1 MLSMDDGL
9 NSYERSLVM
18 KEGVRDEF
26 FKEWIAEQ
34 RQLQLQPPEE
44 AKYVII
50 YPMNSGLGNNLG
62 ILAEGI
68 LISMLTHRQLLSVPS
83 AFSSPLVYRWP
94 SFHLYFSLPY
104 ENFTLPISGFSVSLF
119 ERQTNPCKTR

>member
-62 ILAEGI
+62 ILAEGV
-68 LISMLTHRQLLSVPS
+68 LISMLTHRQLLSAPS
-83 AFSSPLVYRWP
+83 AFPSLLVYRWP

-104 ENFTLPISGFSVSLF
+104 ENYSLPVSGFPVSPF
-119 ERQTNPCKTR
+119 